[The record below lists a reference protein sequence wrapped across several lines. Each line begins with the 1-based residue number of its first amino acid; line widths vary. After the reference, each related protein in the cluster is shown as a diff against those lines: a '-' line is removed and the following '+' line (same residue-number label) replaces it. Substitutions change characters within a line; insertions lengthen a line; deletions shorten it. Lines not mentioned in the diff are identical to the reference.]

1 VVLPPLLLW
10 LVYRLGYD
18 SRALIASTVL
28 CWIVLIVCY
37 RFTDPSEN
45 VNWVFGTGSKSR
57 TRIGGLPFVLYL
69 MVVLPLLIYFPTHI
83 LLTKLMPH
91 CEQVRRAVSAD
102 ASPSTEDGPETGADA
117 DASTETIDAADAA
130 GDAALSHDPP
140 AGDAGPCIAV
150 APTVPP
156 LWIAPVAA
164 TSFTA
169 STFAAQTPGSDDW
182 YVVEQAGQIRIIRKG
197 HVLPSPFLDVS
208 AAMGTNFGERGLLSV
223 AFHPN
228 YAQNGRFFVMGTPAD
243 GSDGSFAPANAE
255 FAAHIGLYTP
265 CNVAYRD
272 NDKVT
277 AKPIRLFHGI
287 TDDWVSIEPCR
298 NYAARLKQAGADV
311 ALTDNVGV
319 KVLMHTG
326 AASATT
332 YAAPVT
338 VFTQSPNFNVVGGN
352 IIAIA
357 DVDGD
362 GLNDLLITDPG
373 PTGGMSPAV
382 YVLLQDPANHG
393 TFLSPVGYAI
403 ATQDRPQSIVL
414 KDLEGT
420 GKLDIVIGARQSVT
434 VLLHDPANPGKFL
447 PASIYPAADAD
458 EIAVSDINGD
468 GKLDIVVSNG
478 VTYPMQGGVS
488 TTHPGVLLQS
498 ATTPGTFGPLQD
510 LP

>member
-1 VVLPPLLLW
+1 LPL
-10 LVYRLGYD
+10 
-18 SRALIASTVL
+18 A
-28 CWIVLIVCY
+28 IVCVLLASCDDHDHGCFGCGH
-37 RFTDPSEN
+37 FT
-45 VNWVFGTGSKSR
+45 
-57 TRIGGLPFVLYL
+57 
-69 MVVLPLLIYFPTHI
+69 PT
-83 LLTKLMPH
+83 
-91 CEQVRRAVSAD
+91 EFSSGVVSAD
-102 ASPSTEDGPETGADA
+102 FNGDGFADVVALSTILPPVSASPSNIQAYL
-117 DASTETIDAADAA
+117 SSAA
-130 GDAALSHDPP
+130 GVFAPPVATADGFKALYLASADLNADGLLDLVSASFDDGALNVFFNSKTNPGTFNP
-140 AGDAGPCIAV
+140 AV
-150 APTVPP
+150 ALDSPGASQVA
-156 LWIAPVAA
+156 IADMNGDGLPDLVSADFNVSLFVQ
-164 TSFTA
+164 TSA
-169 STFAAQTPGSDDW
+169 GTFAAPISLYSGGANW
-182 YVVEQAGQIRIIRKG
+182 
-197 HVLPSPFLDVS
+197 
-208 AAMGTNFGERGLLSV
+208 V
-223 AFHPN
+223 ALGDL
-228 YAQNGRFFVMGTPAD
+228 NGD
-243 GSDGSFAPANAE
+243 GA
-255 FAAHIGLYTP
+255 
-265 CNVAYRD
+265 
-272 NDKVT
+272 
-277 AKPIRLFHGI
+277 
-287 TDDWVSIEPCR
+287 
-298 NYAARLKQAGADV
+298 ADV

-352 IIAIA
+352 LIAIA

-403 ATQDRPQSIVL
+403 ATQDRPQSILV

-498 ATTPGTFGPLQD
+498 AAAPGTFGPLQD